1 MRLSELKTA
10 GRTPGLPLTLDLAD
24 AAARERH
31 TFDALA
37 RNREQELDALAHRL
51 LQTAPRHP

>member
-24 AAARERH
+24 AAGPG
-31 TFDALA
+31 
-37 RNREQELDALAHRL
+37 Q
-51 LQTAPRHP
+51 LQ

>member
-1 MRLSELKTA
+1 MLED
-10 GRTPGLPLTLDLAD
+10 LPVVVPDMPRQRQLVELAD

-37 RNREQELDALAHRL
+37 RNRERELDALAHRL
-51 LQTAPRHP
+51 LQTAPRLT